1 MRAEMKRDVLQLDTE
16 KVKKIRL
23 LGSGSFADV
32 HESLL
37 EVLCLSC
44 CLFYFCILVRRASGT
59 VCCEDSQRKRPLQHV

>member
-16 KVKKIRL
+16 KVKKLRL

-37 EVLCLSC
+37 EVFS
-44 CLFYFCILVRRASGT
+44 
-59 VCCEDSQRKRPLQHV
+59 PL